1 MENIANIQVIQN
13 IVYIISSVM
22 FILGIK
28 MLGKEATAVKG
39 NYLSALA
46 MFSAVGIT
54 CLSLDI
60 DIKIILAGVL
70 LGGLIGSLIAIKVK
84 MTAIPE
90 MVALFN
96 GFGGLATFLIAWSQ
110 FNEPSNSMFQHILI
124 MLTIYIGGITFSG
137 SLIAYGKLS
146 EKLKLG
152 KGSMITN
159 IFISFFYLS
168 MPALIY
174 VGAEPY
180 LSGFIPQIPSYFA
193 IFLVLTLV
201 AGIGFVMPIGGGD
214 MPVVISLLNSLSGIA
229 AAFAG
234 LLLLNNVLIVAG
246 SLVGAS
252 GLILTIIMAKAMNR
266 TITNI
271 LFVGYASASQ
281 ANSSEEQGE
290 VKPITPDDAYLIL
303 ENASSVLVVPGYGM
317 AVAQAQHVVR
327 EMGELLEENGT
338 EVKYG
343 IHPVAGRMPGHMNVL
358 LAEANVSYDLLAEPD
373 DVNPSM
379 DTIDVAIVIGANDV
393 VNPSATEEEGS
404 PIYGMPIIEVHN
416 AKTVFVLK
424 RSMSSGFAG
433 VQNPLFFKENTRML
447 FGDAKA
453 LFHDVIVTLGMFS
466 LFSLEINLSII
477 AAVLT
482 IVGYSM
488 NDTVVIFDRVRENLR
503 KYSDIKIYE
512 LTNIS
517 INETLSRTLLTSITT
532 LLALLAIYFFGGEIL
547 RGFSFAM
554 ILGVIFGTY
563 SSIYI
568 ANTVLVRLNV
578 TQKTVLREEN
588 KD

>member
-174 VGAEPY
+174 VGAGPY
-180 LSGFIPQIPSYFA
+180 VSEFIPQIPSYFM

-281 ANSSEEQGE
+281 VNASEEQGE
-290 VKPITPDDAYLIL
+290 VKPITSDDAYLIL

-447 FGDAKA
+447 FGDAKESIGQ
-453 LFHDVIVTLGMFS
+453 IVAEF
-466 LFSLEINLSII
+466 
-477 AAVLT
+477 
-482 IVGYSM
+482 
-488 NDTVVIFDRVRENLR
+488 
-503 KYSDIKIYE
+503 
-512 LTNIS
+512 
-517 INETLSRTLLTSITT
+517 
-532 LLALLAIYFFGGEIL
+532 
-547 RGFSFAM
+547 
-554 ILGVIFGTY
+554 
-563 SSIYI
+563 
-568 ANTVLVRLNV
+568 
-578 TQKTVLREEN
+578 

>member
-1 MENIANIQVIQN
+1 
-13 IVYIISSVM
+13 M

-39 NYLSALA
+39 NYLSAIA

-54 CLSLDI
+54 CLSLEI
-60 DIKIILAGVL
+60 DLKIIVAGVL
-70 LGGLIGSLIAIKVK
+70 LGGFIGSLIAIKVK

-110 FNEPSNSMFQHILI
+110 FYEPSNSLYQHALI

-146 EKLKLG
+146 ERLKLG
-152 KGSMITN
+152 KGSVITN
-159 IFISFFYLS
+159 VFISFFYLS
-168 MPALIY
+168 MPALVY
-174 VGAEPY
+174 VVAEP
-180 LSGFIPQIPSYFA
+180 SITHFIPQIPSYFL
-193 IFLVLTLV
+193 IFLGLTLI
-201 AGIGFVMPIGGGD
+201 AGIGFVLPIGGGD

-234 LLLLNNVLIVAG
+234 LLLLNNVLIVVG

-266 TITNI
+266 TIGNI
-271 LFVGYASASQ
+271 LFVGYASSAQ
-281 ANSSEEQGE
+281 GSSSVEQGE
-290 VKPITPDDAYLIL
+290 VKPITADDAYLIL

-379 DTIDVAIVIGANDV
+379 DSIDVAIVIGANDV

-433 VQNPLFFKENTRML
+433 VQNPLFFRENTRML
-447 FGDAKA
+447 FGDAKESIGQ
-453 LFHDVIVTLGMFS
+453 IVTEF
-466 LFSLEINLSII
+466 
-477 AAVLT
+477 
-482 IVGYSM
+482 
-488 NDTVVIFDRVRENLR
+488 
-503 KYSDIKIYE
+503 
-512 LTNIS
+512 
-517 INETLSRTLLTSITT
+517 
-532 LLALLAIYFFGGEIL
+532 
-547 RGFSFAM
+547 
-554 ILGVIFGTY
+554 
-563 SSIYI
+563 
-568 ANTVLVRLNV
+568 
-578 TQKTVLREEN
+578 

>member
-1 MENIANIQVIQN
+1 
-13 IVYIISSVM
+13 
-22 FILGIK
+22 

-60 DIKIILAGVL
+60 DLKIILAGVL

-110 FNEPSNSMFQHILI
+110 FNEPANSMFQHVLI

-174 VGAEPY
+174 AVAEPS
-180 LSGFIPQIPSYFA
+180 LSGLIPQLPSYFSV
-193 IFLVLTLV
+193 FLVLTLV

-252 GLILTIIMAKAMNR
+252 GLILTVIMAKAMNR
-266 TITNI
+266 TIGNI
-271 LFVGYASASQ
+271 LFVGYASSNQTSA
-281 ANSSEEQGE
+281 SEEQGE
-290 VKPITPDDAYLIL
+290 VKPITSDDAYLIL

-404 PIYGMPIIEVHN
+404 PIYGMPIIEAHN

-433 VQNPLFFKENTRML
+433 VQNPLFFRENTRML
-447 FGDAKA
+447 FGDAKESIGQ
-453 LFHDVIVTLGMFS
+453 IVAEF
-466 LFSLEINLSII
+466 
-477 AAVLT
+477 
-482 IVGYSM
+482 
-488 NDTVVIFDRVRENLR
+488 
-503 KYSDIKIYE
+503 
-512 LTNIS
+512 
-517 INETLSRTLLTSITT
+517 
-532 LLALLAIYFFGGEIL
+532 
-547 RGFSFAM
+547 
-554 ILGVIFGTY
+554 
-563 SSIYI
+563 
-568 ANTVLVRLNV
+568 
-578 TQKTVLREEN
+578 